1 MRRHHAPAARPLA
14 GLGAIV
20 LLATGACGASP
31 AVERAVAARH
41 AASARSLSGDQS
53 AAGPVAAG
61 PVSGAD
67 AATGGVAPGGAAG
80 AAGTPAGGA
89 SAPAGGTTVVSG
101 PLARAAASSAAGR
114 AAGPSGAAGGSG
126 SASGSPSGGAAA
138 AGGAGNGAG
147 PSGAGAAGA
156 APTPAEG
163 NGGATDTGVTATSI
177 KVGATFF
184 NGNYLDKYSQVTEE
198 AAAAYF
204 RYVND
209 QGGIYGRKVE
219 YLPCDT
225 AGTADG
231 TQGCLRKLANDDKV
245 FSMGPSLDFNLD
257 TVQPFLASQKLPWVG
272 DSGLYPAEYASPW
285 MFPSQIQG
293 PDVGALIGTFSGR
306 TLGARTIGVSYL
318 NDVAGPECTERV
330 KQIGKSAGYE
340 VTVTA
345 QNSQTQGD
353 LTQQVLT
360 IQSAHPD
367 AVLFC
372 NDPVNTIKFV
382 QAAGRV
388 NYRPPKGWVAG
399 FVAADDVPQSMGAA
413 GVGLYGFS
421 SFDFYGGDSPGV
433 QRFRQITEHYYPSI
447 FHHFYTQA
455 AYAGAVALVEAMKK
469 AGPHLTRAGLVAAMR
484 TFSDFDTTMGL
495 HLNFADP
502 AARKVSGIMLQ
513 ADEHL
518 RWKVASGRFG
528 L

>member
-1 MRRHHAPAARPLA
+1 
-14 GLGAIV
+14 
-20 LLATGACGASP
+20 
-31 AVERAVAARH
+31 
-41 AASARSLSGDQS
+41 
-53 AAGPVAAG
+53 
-61 PVSGAD
+61 
-67 AATGGVAPGGAAG
+67 
-80 AAGTPAGGA
+80 
-89 SAPAGGTTVVSG
+89 
-101 PLARAAASSAAGR
+101 
-114 AAGPSGAAGGSG
+114 
-126 SASGSPSGGAAA
+126 
-138 AGGAGNGAG
+138 
-147 PSGAGAAGA
+147 
-156 APTPAEG
+156 
-163 NGGATDTGVTATSI
+163 
-177 KVGATFF
+177 
-184 NGNYLDKYSQVTEE
+184 
-198 AAAAYF
+198 
-204 RYVND
+204 
-209 QGGIYGRKVE
+209 
-219 YLPCDT
+219 
-225 AGTADG
+225 
-231 TQGCLRKLANDDKV
+231 
-245 FSMGPSLDFNLD
+245 MGPSLDFNLD
-257 TVQPFLASQKLPWVG
+257 TVQPFLASQKLPWIG

-306 TLGARTIGVSYL
+306 TLGAKTVGVSYL
-318 NDVAGPECTERV
+318 NDVAGPECTDRI
-330 KQIGKSAGYE
+330 KQIGKTAGYE

-360 IQSAHPD
+360 MQSAHPD

-382 QAAGRV
+382 QAAGRI

-421 SFDFYGGDSPGV
+421 SFDFYGGDTPGV

-518 RWKVASGRFG
+518 RWKVVSGRFG